1 MLTISDVDV
10 ESTAATQASGAGDN
24 HLKEEIYPFQLDLD
38 LPQPTRDLT
47 ALAKYRPHNLALT
60 GRHPTY
66 ATYFASRSP
75 SIRDPYFM
83 STQQVIYRTLW
94 SPTTASPKYPF
105 TVFVAPFIT
114 KQQRDLFRG
123 AGANVIELPL
133 IEYTPVN
140 AEIFARWKDLF
151 SRLHM
156 WNQTQFTRITFLDG
170 DAFPLKQPDDIFEV
184 AQTQKCIREK
194 LDAVDLAVADD
205 ICDYVFSGVQV
216 MDQDQINMAVAVFS
230 PNEAMHARL
239 LRNMDQTDKFDNAM
253 VEQAYLSYQFESMG
267 AFPKQFLPRKFNGYY
282 PQPDER
288 WSLKIV
294 HEKLWIFDVWEDG
307 LFEKGNQEMVSFY
320 NSEAF
325 VDARKKDGE

>member
-1 MLTISDVDV
+1 MLSLDIDGLD
-10 ESTAATQASGAGDN
+10 STAEHAISNN
-24 HLKEEIYPFQLDLD
+24 HLKEEVYPFQLDLD
-38 LPQPTRDLT
+38 LPQPTRDLMT
-47 ALAKYRPHNLALT
+47 LARYRPHNLAST

-75 SIRDPYFM
+75 SIQDPYFM

-94 SPTTASPKYPF
+94 APTTASPKYPF

-133 IEYTPVN
+133 IEFTPVN

-170 DAFPLKQPDDIFEV
+170 DAFPLQQVDDIFE
-184 AQTQKCIREK
+184 AARPQKCIREK

-216 MDQDQINMAVAVFS
+216 IDHDEINMAVAVFS
-230 PNEAMHARL
+230 PNKAMHARL
-239 LRNMDQTDKFDNAM
+239 LRNMDQTDHFDNAM
-253 VEQAYLSYQFESMG
+253 VEQAYLGYQFETGG
-267 AFPKQFLPRKFNGYY
+267 AFPKQFLPRRFNGYY
-282 PQPDER
+282 PQPEER

-294 HEKLWIFDVWEDG
+294 HEKLWIFDIWGDN
-307 LFEKGNQEMVSFY
+307 LFEEGNKEMVRFY
-320 NSEAF
+320 DSEEF
-325 VDARKKDGE
+325 VNLRKGDGQL